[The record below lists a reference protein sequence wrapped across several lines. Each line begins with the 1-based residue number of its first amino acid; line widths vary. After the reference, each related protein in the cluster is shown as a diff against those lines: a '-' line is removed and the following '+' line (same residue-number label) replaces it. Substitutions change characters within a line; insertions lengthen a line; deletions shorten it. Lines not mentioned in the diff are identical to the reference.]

1 MLPSAAMGRVW
12 RVGLLVS
19 LLLGC
24 ASDPAID
31 PAATLD
37 RTGRFAHKS
46 FVVERLPSGRIAL
59 EYAPGLARWGRMAMI
74 LVGALFAGATV
85 LGMVSRGG
93 RAPSERTIA
102 VTLGLSLLG
111 GAALCTQETARA
123 RTVLDPHAGTLVRS
137 ETDSLGRTTVHPA
150 VPLVGARFV
159 VAEHERLDPVGTN
172 DHRSYHVML
181 EYSGRDGLRVVS
193 FERRAPAQRVRDW
206 LDARVQPRH

>member
-1 MLPSAAMGRVW
+1 MRRVW
-12 RVGLLVS
+12 HVGLLVL

-24 ASDPAID
+24 ASDPAVD

-46 FVVERLPSGRIAL
+46 FVVERLPSGGIAL
-59 EYAPGLARWGRMAMI
+59 EYTPGLARWGRMAMI
-74 LVGALFAGATV
+74 LVGSLFAGATL
-85 LGMVSRGG
+85 LGVASGVRGG
-93 RAPSERTIA
+93 PSERTIA

-123 RTVLDPHAGTLVRS
+123 RTLLDPYADTLVRS

-159 VAEHERLDPVGTN
+159 VAEHERIDPVGSN
-172 DHRSYHVML
+172 DSRSYHVML
-181 EYSGRDGLRVVS
+181 EHSGRDSLRVVS
-193 FERRAPAQRVRDW
+193 FDRRAPAQSLRDW
-206 LDARVQPRH
+206 LAARVQRRR